1 MCDRTHLQ
9 YEHDDDRMTPEEHL
23 QVMLELE
30 AEGLIVKKRDRNG
43 NVVTRPPNSTDPHD
57 IVWVSALIAGETIQ

>member
-1 MCDRTHLQ
+1 MRQNHLQ

-30 AEGLIVKKRDRNG
+30 AEGLIVKKRDRNA
-43 NVVTRPPNSTDPHD
+43 T
-57 IVWVSALIAGETIQ
+57 L